1 MKQFLSTLL
10 FLIVLGQSGNSQII
24 GKIIN
29 KQPALT
35 ANPDVMI
42 QNLEKTLKKHL
53 NISPKFNSAEIIT
66 NKHNYYIVFKG
77 SEYTTK
83 LPLEI
88 KNENL
93 VASAISCTTKS
104 CASSWGCTP
113 DLLKQSCSACDG
125 GDCLKVTSAF
135 QLGDVTV
142 ISN

>member
-1 MKQFLSTLL
+1 MKHFLSALL

-24 GKIIN
+24 GKIID
-29 KQPALT
+29 KQPTLT
-35 ANPDVMI
+35 ANRDVMI

-53 NISPKFNSAEIIT
+53 SISPKFNSAEIIT
-66 NKHNYYIVFKG
+66 NSGNYYIVFKG

-83 LPLEI
+83 LPLEV
-88 KNENL
+88 KKGNL

-104 CASSWGCTP
+104 CASTSGCTP
-113 DLLKQSCSACDG
+113 DFLGRSCSACDG
-125 GDCLKVTSAF
+125 GDCLKVTSSF